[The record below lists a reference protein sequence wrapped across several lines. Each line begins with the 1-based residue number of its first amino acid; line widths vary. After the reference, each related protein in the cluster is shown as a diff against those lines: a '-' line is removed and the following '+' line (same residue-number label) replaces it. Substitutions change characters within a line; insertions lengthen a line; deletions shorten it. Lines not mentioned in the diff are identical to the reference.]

1 MLFNST
7 VFLVFFAVFAA
18 IYFALSGRAR
28 AQNLL
33 IVGASYLFYGW
44 WDERFLMLLSMSAA
58 SDYIAAIGASGRRI
72 RLRDARGAAAFLALT
87 ALASFSPSITQSW
100 RFALLAALVVAVLAA
115 AFFLVD
121 RMAPK
126 RRRKAFLTISLA
138 FNLGVLA
145 AFKYF
150 GFFVDGFASLAARF
164 GWSVDSPTLA
174 ILLPVGI
181 SFYTFQTMS
190 YVIDAA
196 RGDVKPS
203 RRLID
208 FIAYVSFFPQL
219 VAGPIERAA
228 RLLPQFRNARG
239 FDSER
244 VQSGAFLFL
253 WGLYKKTVIA
263 DNVGKFADAAFAA
276 DAGASPAFLALGVLS
291 FSIQIFCD
299 FSGYSD
305 MARGLARILGFDLMV
320 NFNLPYFSRT
330 PSEFWRRWHISL
342 STWLRD
348 YLYVPLG
355 GNRRGGIITCRNLFL
370 TMLLGGLWHG
380 AAWTFIAWGAFHG
393 VILIFY
399 RLARIDALLDRL
411 SPHRAAGFAAHGTAL
426 IVMSVLTLVGWTFF
440 RAETIADA
448 THIIGAIAKAAL
460 EGSLFGAIARL
471 PEWPQFLY
479 FAGPLLLV
487 QCARRFA
494 PAPLDEIATGAFAHH
509 KAARFARFNAGL
521 AMLLLVIVLPAEGQQ
536 SFIYFDF

>member
-7 VFLVFFAVFAA
+7 VFFIFFAAFVA
-18 IYFALSGRAR
+18 IYFSLAGRAR

-58 SDYIAAIGASGRRI
+58 SDYIAAIGAAGRRI
-72 RLRDARGAAAFLALT
+72 RPREARGAAALLALT
-87 ALASFSPSITQSW
+87 AIASFAPSFSESW
-100 RFALLAALVVAVLAA
+100 RFALAAALVALALA
-115 AFFLVD
+115 TAFFIID
-121 RMAPK
+121 RLAPA
-126 RRRKAFLTISLA
+126 RRRKAFLVASLT
-138 FNLGVLA
+138 FNLGLLA
-145 AFKYF
+145 TFKYF
-150 GFFVDGFASLAARF
+150 GFFADGFASLAARL
-164 GWSVDSPTLA
+164 GLSVDAPTLA

-196 RGDVKPS
+196 RGDLKPT
-203 RRLID
+203 RRIVD

-219 VAGPIERAA
+219 VAGPIERATK
-228 RLLPQFRNARG
+228 LLPQFRKARR
-239 FDSER
+239 FDSAR
-244 VQSGAFLFL
+244 AQSGAFLFL

-276 DAGASPAFLALGVLS
+276 DAAASPAFLALGVLS

-355 GNRRGGIITCRNLFL
+355 GNRGGALVTYRNLFL

-393 VILIFY
+393 AILILY
-399 RLARIDALLDRL
+399 RLARIDDGLARI
-411 SPHRAAGFAAHGTAL
+411 SPRRIGGVAAHGAAFMAMAL
-426 IVMSVLTLVGWTFF
+426 LTLVGWTFF
-440 RAETIADA
+440 RAETIGDA
-448 THIIGAIAKAAL
+448 TRIISSIAQAAMAGGL
-460 EGSLFGAIARL
+460 AGDIASL

-494 PAPLDEIATGAFAHH
+494 PAALDQAAAAALAPRP
-509 KAARFARFNAGL
+509 AARFARFNAGL
-521 AMLLLVIVLPAEGQQ
+521 ALLLLVIVLPAEGQQ